1 MVNVHLTRFPPA
13 THEVNKPKD
22 EADAFDMI
30 KRLSGN
36 WHKVHTGV
44 AVYAVG
50 VREHDGEKLMFS
62 FTDTAN
68 VKFADLADNDIRS
81 YIATRE
87 PMDKAGSYGIQGV
100 GGQFGESSVAVFILV
115 PIHHTILNYW
125 AVERLEG
132 DYFTI
137 MGLSMHR
144 LSKELSQAIMA
155 LDI

>member
-1 MVNVHLTRFPPA
+1 MVNVHLTRSPPA
-13 THEVNKPKD
+13 IHEVNKPKD

-44 AVYAVG
+44 AVFAVG

-87 PMDKAGSYGIQGV
+87 PMDKAGSYGIQGL
-100 GGQFGESSVAVFILV
+100 GGQFGESSVAVFILANSL
-115 PIHHTILNYW
+115 HTILNYW

-144 LSKELSQAIMA
+144 LSKELSRAIMS
-155 LDI
+155 LDV